1 MWLIVGLGNPGKT
14 YANTRHNL
22 GFLVIDIL
30 ASNFSIPLQKKTK
43 YFSIGTGSIDGSE
56 VVLVKPLTFM
66 NRSGLAVREVLLMY
80 QEIDNILVV
89 HDDLDLDTGTIRI
102 RKSGSSGGH
111 RGIESIIETL
121 GTKSFLRLKIGIGR
135 PEKMHSEDYVLT
147 SFPKKEKAIVKNTLE
162 KAVKAIETIL
172 AKGISQAQ
180 NEFHRE

>member
-66 NRSGLAVREVLLMY
+66 NRSGLAVREVLMMILIWT
-80 QEIDNILVV
+80 QE
-89 HDDLDLDTGTIRI
+89 
-102 RKSGSSGGH
+102 
-111 RGIESIIETL
+111 
-121 GTKSFLRLKIGIGR
+121 
-135 PEKMHSEDYVLT
+135 P
-147 SFPKKEKAIVKNTLE
+147 
-162 KAVKAIETIL
+162 
-172 AKGISQAQ
+172 
-180 NEFHRE
+180 

>member
-1 MWLIVGLGNPGKT
+1 
-14 YANTRHNL
+14 
-22 GFLVIDIL
+22 
-30 ASNFSIPLQKKTK
+30 
-43 YFSIGTGSIDGSE
+43 
-56 VVLVKPLTFM
+56 M